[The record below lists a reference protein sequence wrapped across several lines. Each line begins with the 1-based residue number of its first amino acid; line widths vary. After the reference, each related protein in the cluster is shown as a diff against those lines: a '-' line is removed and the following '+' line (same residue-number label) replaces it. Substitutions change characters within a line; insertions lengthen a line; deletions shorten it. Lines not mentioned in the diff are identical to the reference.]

1 MAEFTIQ
8 PDPALWHEVPGPSGE
23 AQFVDDRSAGLMGD
37 SEQVAATMAKLAVA
51 ARATTA
57 DLTLLLQEPRSSL
70 YAVATFSLY
79 TDKEPAGSIQEALEL
94 VTGGE
99 VGSWE
104 PTIVPV
110 ELGRVRGFRVSELYP
125 AEVESGVESDA
136 TALHLTQT
144 TYVVSIAGNLGTV
157 SLSPASSPA
166 AGMVLALVEPVIS
179 TWEVTA

>member
-8 PDPALWHEVPGPSGE
+8 PDPALWHEVPGSSEE
-23 AQFVDDRSAGLMGD
+23 AQFVKERSEGLD
-37 SEQVAATMAKLAVA
+37 EISERVATTMAKLAIA
-51 ARATTA
+51 ARSTSG

-79 TDKEPAGSIQEALEL
+79 TDGEPAETVPEALNL
-94 VTGGE
+94 VTGGQ

-104 PTIVPV
+104 PTVVPV
-110 ELGRVRGFRVSELYP
+110 ELGRVRGYRVSELYP
-125 AEVESGVESDA
+125 AEVGRSVGTDA

-144 TYVVSIAGNLGTV
+144 TYVVSIAGKLGTV
-157 SLSPASSPA
+157 ALSPASSPA